1 MSKKITSLT
10 IKRGENSILWLKG
23 ALCILVLD
31 SSIFKGG
38 HSYKFSKD
46 SNARIWYHPD
56 PYPPL
61 KATLTSQTVK
71 FRPKATSLAAKQI
84 DSLYLNSIYKT
95 GTSLYVS
102 HFNRVN
108 FIFRIYIYLQQRV
121 KQFNTKKKK
130 CWRANKT
137 KKRKCRLTYIERHF
151 KKKKKKG

>member
-46 SNARIWYHPD
+46 SNVWIWYYPD
-56 PYPPL
+56 PYPPS
-61 KATLTSQTVK
+61 KTTLTSQTVK

-102 HFNRVN
+102 HFNRFN

-121 KQFNTKKKK
+121 KQFKTKRKK

-137 KKRKCRLTYIERHF
+137 KIRKHQLTSIDRLL
-151 KKKKKKG
+151 KKKKE